1 MAKIEASVEEQMSVL
16 MRGVEYGDPNI
27 QRTMEEDL
35 RELLSTGRP
44 LRVYCGFDPTF
55 TGLTLGNLV
64 PMLKLR
70 QFQRFGHEVTFL
82 MGTMTAVIGD
92 PSDKTSARQML
103 TMEAVEANMQDW
115 LNQAFRVLDPE
126 KTIVRRNGDWL
137 APLALKDVVDV
148 ASNFTVA
155 QFLEHETFRNRMAEA
170 KPLYVH
176 EFIYALMQAYDA
188 YIMKTDVQ
196 VGGVDQLFNIMAG
209 RTLQRARGERPLVA
223 VCLPLLIGT
232 DGHLKMSK
240 STGNSIL
247 IDEAPAEM
255 YGKLMSIPDSLITN
269 YFTLLTDIPN
279 DELAAVEKGIGD
291 GSLHPMDT
299 KKRLARTIVALLHG
313 DAAAEAAQAE
323 FERVFQ
329 QRQQPEESAGMIAW
343 RELAFADE
351 RPPEDVP
358 WRDMPFAQLLV
369 AGMSPQDYLRQKGAP
384 VLIATLVSRFGG
396 VSMSEARRL
405 IDQGAVSIDGEPVTK
420 AIGNVKPGALVKI
433 GRHRFFRVV
442 TES

>member
-1 MAKIEASVEEQMSVL
+1 MQPVMAKIEASVEEQMSVL

-44 LRVYCGFDPTF
+44 LRVYAGFDPTF

-92 PSDKTSARQML
+92 PSDKSSARQML
-103 TMEAVEANMQDW
+103 TTEQVEANMQDW
-115 LNQAFRVLDPE
+115 LTQAYRVLDPE

-137 APLALKDVVDV
+137 APLALKDVVDI

-155 QFLEHETFRNRMAEA
+155 QFLEHETFRNRMAEG
-170 KPLYVH
+170 KPLYIH

-188 YIMKTDVQ
+188 YTMETDVQ

-209 RTLQRARGERPLVA
+209 RQLQRAKGERPLVA

-247 IDEAPAEM
+247 IDETPAEM
-255 YGKLMSIPDSLITN
+255 YGKLMSIPDTLITN
-269 YFTLLTDIPN
+269 YFTLLTDVPSQEIASI
-279 DELAAVEKGIGD
+279 ERGIED
-291 GSLHPMDT
+291 NTLHPMET

-313 DAAAEAAQAE
+313 EAAADAAQGE

-329 QRQQPEESAGMIAW
+329 QGQQPEETQELPVVLNGDGSAEVDI
-343 RELAFADE
+343 
-351 RPPEDVP
+351 
-358 WRDMPFAQLLV
+358 
-369 AGMSPQDYLRQKGAP
+369 
-384 VLIATLVSRFGG
+384 TLVLSEAGIAPSR
-396 VSMSEARRL
+396 SEARRL
-405 IDQGAVSIDGEPVTK
+405 VQQGAISIDDVKTSDAQVELREG
-420 AIGNVKPGALVKI
+420 AIIKV
-433 GRHRFFRVV
+433 GRHRFYKV
-442 TES
+442 TNADN

>member
-1 MAKIEASVEEQMSVL
+1 MTEGARLVTEKITASVEEQMSVL
-16 MRGVEYGDPNI
+16 MRGVEYGDANI

-44 LRVYCGFDPTF
+44 LRVYAGFDPTF

-103 TMEAVEANMQDW
+103 TTEQVEANMQDW
-115 LNQAFRVLDPE
+115 LNQAYRVLDRE

-137 APLALKDVVDV
+137 APLALKDVVEI

-155 QFLEHETFRNRMAEA
+155 QFLEHETFRRRMDENKA
-170 KPLYVH
+170 LYIH

-188 YIMKTDVQ
+188 YTMETDVQ

-209 RTLQRARGERPLVA
+209 RHLQRAKGKRPLVA

-240 STGNSIL
+240 SVGNSIL
-247 IDEAPAEM
+247 IDEAPSEQ
-255 YGKLMSIPDSLITN
+255 YGKLMSITDDLIVN
-269 YFTLLTDIPN
+269 YFTLLTDVPN
-279 DELAAVEKGIGD
+279 EELRAIEQGISD
-291 GSLHPMDT
+291 GSLHPMET
-299 KKRLARTIVALLHG
+299 KKRLALTIVAMLHSE
-313 DAAAEAAQAE
+313 DAAAAAQAE

-329 QRQQPEESAGMIAW
+329 QRQQPGETQDLVVPLGIDGKARVEMSTLLSDAG
-343 RELAFADE
+343 
-351 RPPEDVP
+351 
-358 WRDMPFAQLLV
+358 LV
-369 AGMSPQDYLRQKGAP
+369 A
-384 VLIATLVSRFGG
+384 SR
-396 VSMSEARRL
+396 SEARRL
-405 IDQGAVSIDGEPVTK
+405 LQQGGVSVDEVRLTEPMVELREG
-420 AIGNVKPGALVKI
+420 AIVKL
-433 GRHRFFRVV
+433 GRHRFYKV
-442 TES
+442 TRA